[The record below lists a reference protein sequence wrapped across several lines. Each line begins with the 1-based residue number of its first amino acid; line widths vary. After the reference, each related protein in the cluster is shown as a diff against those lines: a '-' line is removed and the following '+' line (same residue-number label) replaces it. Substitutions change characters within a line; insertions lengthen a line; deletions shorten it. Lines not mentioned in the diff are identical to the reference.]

1 MEAGPALGGQL
12 TAAVASVPRRAGASG
27 SAIRV
32 VSTPAR
38 RGERARH
45 THRQYPIA
53 PGSVSAPSESVPR
66 PHRRRL
72 RRGVRRARLVPQL
85 PADSRTERTDVRT
98 DSDRRLGQTG
108 PLVAGTCPL
117 PASTGGPR
125 VDGPTGRRPL
135 SPRYCPTRRTAR
147 TNGLHRVTAAAG
159 TEPDP
164 GPCLRRW
171 GLRHRPMSRVR
182 AGVAVEAACFLVRK
196 HESGG
201 AGDVRL
207 LTATPPSPPPG
218 NEPGPGGEVPNLGG
232 KRGGQ
237 PRPC

>member
-117 PASTGGPR
+117 PARTGGPQ
-125 VDGPTGRRPL
+125 VDGPTAPL
-135 SPRYCPTRRTAR
+135 SRYCPTRRMAR
-147 TNGLHRVTAAAG
+147 TDGLHRVTAPPGPNPTRARASAAG
-159 TEPDP
+159 GYGT
-164 GPCLRRW
+164 
-171 GLRHRPMSRVR
+171 
-182 AGVAVEAACFLVRK
+182 
-196 HESGG
+196 
-201 AGDVRL
+201 
-207 LTATPPSPPPG
+207 
-218 NEPGPGGEVPNLGG
+218 
-232 KRGGQ
+232 GQ
-237 PRPC
+237 

>member
-117 PASTGGPR
+117 PARTGGPR
-125 VDGPTGRRPL
+125 VDGPTAPL
-135 SPRYCPTRRTAR
+135 SPLLPHPANGPDGRPPPRDCGRRDRTR
-147 TNGLHRVTAAAG
+147 
-159 TEPDP
+159 P
-164 GPCLRRW
+164 GP
-171 GLRHRPMSRVR
+171 V
-182 AGVAVEAACFLVRK
+182 
-196 HESGG
+196 
-201 AGDVRL
+201 
-207 LTATPPSPPPG
+207 PPPLG
-218 NEPGPGGEVPNLGG
+218 ATALANECAPSTSPSKPGT
-232 KRGGQ
+232 
-237 PRPC
+237 PCDIR

>member
-1 MEAGPALGGQL
+1 MEAGPVLGGQL

-98 DSDRRLGQTG
+98 DSDETTRT
-108 PLVAGTCPL
+108 
-117 PASTGGPR
+117 
-125 VDGPTGRRPL
+125 DGPACRGNVPTARAYGSTAGRRADGPSL
-135 SPRYCPTRRTAR
+135 PT
-147 TNGLHRVTAAAG
+147 
-159 TEPDP
+159 
-164 GPCLRRW
+164 
-171 GLRHRPMSRVR
+171 
-182 AGVAVEAACFLVRK
+182 
-196 HESGG
+196 
-201 AGDVRL
+201 
-207 LTATPPSPPPG
+207 TATPGERPG
-218 NEPGPGGEVPNLGG
+218 
-232 KRGGQ
+232 RTASTA
-237 PRPC
+237 